1 MHWGF
6 SEFWMHSVNCSCFQ
20 VTRLWTGFH
29 QGTLGLLWWT
39 RCWATK
45 SWCGGPS
52 DRLSGSWGCPRMGY
66 IPQNSN
72 LNRENYDYNHA
83 IFWETSWNALI
94 CWRFSS
100 LLRMGSYTMPCNSRS
115 SMTRS
120 LSPWW
125 NHRKPWYFYDL
136 SRELKPFL
144 IIRAGGEGQMDKC
157 WALSYQ
163 IFFFSVLYNSARIQ
177 GGQIHRNAN
186 RQKWQGW
193 GLKLCLDFISTYG
206 SFNASGIY
214 SGRVQRLLPI
224 TSTTLVRL
232 EICVI
237 SWKQKDPW
245 YPGWSV

>member
-1 MHWGF
+1 MNKVLSDEELKWGPK
-6 SEFWMHSVNCSCFQ
+6 WQ
-20 VTRLWTGFH
+20 VVR
-29 QGTLGLLWWT
+29 QLGLSKNGVYIHHKIPILTGTIMTTIIQFFGKPAGMPWF
-39 RCWATK
+39 A
-45 SWCGGPS
+45 GGS
-52 DRLSGSWGCPRMGY
+52 CVLFFFLMVS
-66 IPQNSN
+66 
-72 LNRENYDYNHA
+72 
-83 IFWETSWNALI
+83 
-94 CWRFSS
+94 FSS
-100 LLRMGSYTMPCNSRS
+100 LLRTGSYTMPCNSRS

-125 NHRKPWYFYDL
+125 NHRKPCYFYDL